1 MQVRMIRGK
10 RLGTIEESF
19 VSRLKPGVHF
29 VFAGCRLELVRVRD
43 MTAWVRRAKG
53 GRATVSVWSGGQAP
67 LSSELAAEF
76 RRTLEDASD
85 RCRSWPEVREL
96 LPLLSVQASQSMI
109 PGKEQLLMERLV
121 TRQGVAW
128 FLYPFEGRLSH
139 EGLASL
145 LAYRMSL
152 SSKMSLSMTFN
163 DYGIHILSE
172 EDPNWTEQDW
182 RRFLD
187 PQNLSKDLEQAI
199 HTVEMD
205 RRQFRDVARIAG
217 LIHQGFPGA
226 RKPTRQLQVSSE
238 LLFEVFRS
246 YDPQN
251 LLLKQTRR
259 EVLSS
264 ALDWNRMER
273 ALQQISHQQWSI
285 VDLQHL
291 SPFAFPLWAEAQRR
305 HVSSESWTDRMQRQS
320 QREQKRVQYS

>member
-1 MQVRMIRGK
+1 
-10 RLGTIEESF
+10 
-19 VSRLKPGVHF
+19 
-29 VFAGCRLELVRVRD
+29 

-53 GRATVSVWSGGQAP
+53 DRATVSVWSGGQAP
-67 LSSELAAEF
+67 LSSELAVEF
-76 RRTLEDASD
+76 QARTLEDASD

-172 EDPNWTEQDW
+172 RTQTGQN
-182 RRFLD
+182 RIGVVFLD

-217 LIHQGFPGA
+217 LIHQGFPVPA
-226 RKPTRQLQVSSE
+226 SQLDSCKYPVNFFLKFFAATTR
-238 LLFEVFRS
+238 R
-246 YDPQN
+246 D

-291 SPFAFPLWAEAQRR
+291 SPFAFPLWAESWRR
-305 HVSSESWTDRMQRQS
+305 HVSSESWTDRMQRHS

>member
-1 MQVRMIRGK
+1 
-10 RLGTIEESF
+10 
-19 VSRLKPGVHF
+19 
-29 VFAGCRLELVRVRD
+29 
-43 MTAWVRRAKG
+43 
-53 GRATVSVWSGGQAP
+53 
-67 LSSELAAEF
+67 
-76 RRTLEDASD
+76 
-85 RCRSWPEVREL
+85 
-96 LPLLSVQASQSMI
+96 
-109 PGKEQLLMERLV
+109 MERLA

-187 PQNLSKDLEQAI
+187 PPNLSKDLEQAI

-205 RRQFRDVARIAG
+205 RRQFRDIARIAG

-259 EVLSS
+259 EVLSR
-264 ALDWNRMER
+264 AMDWNRMER
-273 ALQQISHQQWSI
+273 ALHQISHQQWFI

-320 QREQKRVQYS
+320 QREQKRVQHS